1 MKAGDVTGM
10 ESLEKMGILK
20 VFALAVVLAFS
31 YSSFAVNLIRC
42 EGKDL
47 QEYNEYKPVYDNNP
61 GNVQDIYNMSV
72 RAICVNKM
80 QEGMTLL
87 ERSADGG
94 HVQANYYMGEYY
106 KRDKS
111 FDTSKPFTKDSKHF
125 NAMLFYYNRAADLI
139 ESNPQYPEGT
149 TEDMPYLEE
158 HNRISAKVFV
168 SLPGFYFKGY
178 SRALSEIL
186 KNAEKTEY
194 TDTLEVL
201 RKMRDSADRCLG
213 RPALSV
219 WKHKQRE
226 IGHALQVRCGA
237 SWDFAESAISL
248 EQKRLRV
255 ARQCTVPLKE
265 CPEHQEIM
273 KALIDLSKI
282 RMEKSNSVP
291 LL

>member
-1 MKAGDVTGM
+1 MRR
-10 ESLEKMGILK
+10 GILRL
-20 VFALAVVLAFS
+20 FALAVVLAFS

-47 QEYNEYKPVYDNNP
+47 QEYNEYKPVYEEDP
-61 GNVQDIYNMSV
+61 GNVQKIYDMSV

-80 QEGMTLL
+80 QEGMTFL

-94 HVQANYYMGEYY
+94 HVQANYFMGVYY
-106 KRDKS
+106 EKGQS
-111 FDTSKPFTKDSKHF
+111 FDLLKLFTEDPEHF

-158 HNRISAKVFV
+158 HNRISAKVF
-168 SLPGFYFKGY
+168 SFLPGFYYDGY
-178 SRALSEIL
+178 SRAIGKIL
-186 KNAEKTEY
+186 KNAQKTEY

-201 RKMRDSADRCLG
+201 GKMHNSAGRCLR
-213 RPALSV
+213 RPALAV
-219 WKHKQRE
+219 WKHKQGE

-237 SWDFAESAISL
+237 MRDFAESALSL
-248 EQKRLRV
+248 EEERLRI

-265 CPEHQEIM
+265 CSEHQKIINT
-273 KALIDLSKI
+273 LIGLANTMRKTADSA
-282 RMEKSNSVP
+282 P
-291 LL
+291 LIH